1 MESVNET
8 PMKRKRGRPRKT
20 ETRSSPLLPPQ
31 PQSQSQQH
39 ESFRKLLDEYHNKLC
54 NYIDDHSEI
63 KNIKQ
68 TINNV
73 SKDLSDILINIL
85 KKIDQVK
92 SLTKEI
98 TREEL
103 IKEIVRDELKK
114 IYQDEVSEIEL
125 LKNEL
130 SDMKEKFG
138 AIYQRINGCEETSV
152 EF

>member
-8 PMKRKRGRPRKT
+8 SMKRKSGRPRKT
-20 ETRSSPLLPPQ
+20 DTPSSPQLQ
-31 PQSQSQQH
+31 PKSQIQQNG
-39 ESFRKLLDEYHNKLC
+39 FLRKLLDEYYNKLC
-54 NYIDDHSEI
+54 NHIDEHSEI
-63 KNIKQ
+63 KTFKQ
-68 TINNV
+68 TINDV
-73 SKDLSDILINIL
+73 SKNLSDILINIL

-103 IKEIVRDELKK
+103 IKEIVIEELKK

-130 SDMKEKFG
+130 SDMKEKID
-138 AIYQRINGCEETSV
+138 AVYKTINRCEETSAKM
-152 EF
+152 

>member
-1 MESVNET
+1 MESVHET

-20 ETRSSPLLPPQ
+20 ETPSSSPLLS
-31 PQSQSQQH
+31 QSQSQQTDF
-39 ESFRKLLDEYHNKLC
+39 FRKLLDEYHKKLC
-54 NYIDDHSEI
+54 NYIDEHSEI

-68 TINNV
+68 TINDV

-125 LKNEL
+125 LKKAL
-130 SDMKEKFG
+130 SDMKEKIG
-138 AIYQRINGCEETSV
+138 AIYNQSINRCEETSA
-152 EF
+152 EI

>member
-20 ETRSSPLLPPQ
+20 EQPSSPLL
-31 PQSQSQQH
+31 PQSQSQQT
-39 ESFRKLLDEYHNKLC
+39 ESLQKLLDEYHKKIC
-54 NYIDDHSEI
+54 NHIDEHSEM

-68 TINNV
+68 TINDV
-73 SKDLSDILINIL
+73 SKTFGDILINIVR
-85 KKIDQVK
+85 KIDQVK

-125 LKNEL
+125 LKKEL
-130 SDMKEKFG
+130 SDMKEKIG
-138 AIYQRINGCEETSV
+138 AIYQSIDRCEETST
-152 EF
+152 EM

>member
-8 PMKRKRGRPRKT
+8 SMKRKRGRPRKT
-20 ETRSSPLLPPQ
+20 ETPPLLPPQ

-39 ESFRKLLDEYHNKLC
+39 ESFRKLLDEYHKKLC
-54 NYIDDHSEI
+54 NHIDEHSEI

-68 TINNV
+68 SINDV
-73 SKDLSDILINIL
+73 SKDLSEILINIL
-85 KKIDQVK
+85 RKIDQVK

-98 TREEL
+98 TRDEL

-125 LKNEL
+125 LKKDL
-130 SDMKEKFG
+130 SDMKEKFN
-138 AIYQRINGCEETSV
+138 AIYQSINRCEETSV

>member
-1 MESVNET
+1 MESVNDT

-20 ETRSSPLLPPQ
+20 ETPSSPSSQ
-31 PQSQSQQH
+31 QHQSQQN
-39 ESFRKLLDEYHNKLC
+39 EFLRKLWDEYHKKLC
-54 NYIDDHSEI
+54 NHIEENSEI
-63 KNIKQ
+63 KNIKS
-68 TINNV
+68 TINDV

-114 IYQDEVSEIEL
+114 IYQNEVSEIEL
-125 LKNEL
+125 LKKEL
-130 SDMKEKFG
+130 FDMKEKFDT
-138 AIYQRINGCEETSV
+138 IYQSINICEETSA
-152 EF
+152 EM